1 MRESG
6 YWTWFLIAG
15 LVIFVFGGL
24 HMMTIHLNGVA
35 GIFNPVGYDAVDWR
49 NVAYRSRNVFFTLTY
64 IILLGAV
71 LYHGF
76 YGLRTILLELGL
88 QKTTQRKLTVSLWFI
103 GIILFVVGTFAAVAA
118 KMAATNL

>member
-15 LVIFVFGGL
+15 LAIFVLGGL
-24 HMMTIHLNGVA
+24 HMMTVHLSGVA
-35 GIFNPVGYDAVDWR
+35 GIFNPVGYDAVDWQ
-49 NVAYRSRNVFFTLTY
+49 NVAYRGRNVLFLIGY
-64 IILLGAV
+64 IVLLGAV

-88 QKTTQRKLTVSLWFI
+88 RKNTQRKLTASLWVI
-103 GIILFVVGTFAAVAA
+103 GVILFVVGTLAAVAA

>member
-1 MRESG
+1 MKETK
-6 YWTWFLIAG
+6 YWTWFILAG
-15 LVIFVFGGL
+15 IVILFLGGL

-49 NVAYRSRNVFFTLTY
+49 NVAYRSRSVFFTLTY
-64 IILLGAV
+64 IVLLGAV

-88 QKTTQRKLTVSLWFI
+88 QKNTQRKLTASLWVI
-103 GIILFVVGTFAAVAA
+103 GVILFVVGTFAAVAA

>member
-6 YWTWFLIAG
+6 YWTWFLLAG
-15 LVIFVFGGL
+15 LVIFVLGGL
-24 HMMTIHLNGVA
+24 HMMTVHLNSVA
-35 GIFNPVGYDAVDWR
+35 DIFNPVGYDAVNWQ
-49 NVAYRSRNVFFTLTY
+49 NVAYRSRNVCFLIGY

-88 QKTTQRKLTVSLWFI
+88 QKTTQRKLSYCLWVI
-103 GIILFVVGTFAAVAA
+103 GVILFAVGTYAAVAA

>member
-15 LVIFVFGGL
+15 LVIFVLGGL
-24 HMMTIHLNGVA
+24 HMMTVHLNGIA
-35 GIFNPVGYDAVDWR
+35 DIFNPVGYDAVDWK
-49 NVAYRSRNVFFTLTY
+49 NVAYRSGNVFFTLGY

-76 YGLRTILLELGL
+76 YGVRTILLELGL
-88 QKTTQRKLTVSLWFI
+88 GKTAQRRLSVGLWI
-103 GIILFVVGTFAAVAA
+103 VGIILFAAGTFAAIAA
-118 KMAATNL
+118 KVAATNL